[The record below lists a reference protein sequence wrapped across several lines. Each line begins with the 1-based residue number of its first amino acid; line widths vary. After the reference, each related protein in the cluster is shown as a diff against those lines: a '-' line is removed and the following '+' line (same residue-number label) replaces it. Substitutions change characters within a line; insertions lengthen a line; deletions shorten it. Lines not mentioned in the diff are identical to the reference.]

1 MWHLKAS
8 NNSNSHLFDDVN
20 YLSEP
25 LSASAKNSS
34 IGVTNHVNSSLTG
47 LYKGWNGFEFYV
59 PYTTDIKGRQ
69 FTITADNKTI
79 TNYSFA
85 GSASFSTCGEFSI
98 KSTGETSSGISSAL
112 AQIGGD
118 QAKDWLNKLTSSSKL
133 SSSLKSLINSV
144 SSSGSIVSA
153 LTSGLNL
160 IFGKSTVVDNKE
172 GSIDLSTSGTI
183 NVTGTSSTSNVAD
196 VEPIT
201 FNLYDIMN
209 EKSSIPDDMVTSSTT
224 YSGRYIGTW
233 SLSDYPKATYTRVLP
248 VTITSKTSTQIVG
261 GTYYPRGS
269 ASASVTINPSLSSY
283 LKSSSFTFTSLLC
296 DSLDGSKYLPGVK
309 DAFDG
314 NGSEFL
320 YSDGKIKICRVC
332 QGKSVQVKSSL
343 TSSTSSSYLFDW
355 GELIFNGRHLVVVTA
370 DLTFEY
376 SGKTTVI
383 QQTRVY
389 KVGTYTTSDT
399 SFNPDNL
406 SGSGICILTP
416 SNSSLQ

>member
-1 MWHLKAS
+1 
-8 NNSNSHLFDDVN
+8 
-20 YLSEP
+20 
-25 LSASAKNSS
+25 
-34 IGVTNHVNSSLTG
+34 
-47 LYKGWNGFEFYV
+47 
-59 PYTTDIKGRQ
+59 
-69 FTITADNKTI
+69 
-79 TNYSFA
+79 
-85 GSASFSTCGEFSI
+85 
-98 KSTGETSSGISSAL
+98 
-112 AQIGGD
+112 
-118 QAKDWLNKLTSSSKL
+118 
-133 SSSLKSLINSV
+133 
-144 SSSGSIVSA
+144 
-153 LTSGLNL
+153 
-160 IFGKSTVVDNKE
+160 
-172 GSIDLSTSGTI
+172 
-183 NVTGTSSTSNVAD
+183 
-196 VEPIT
+196 
-201 FNLYDIMN
+201 
-209 EKSSIPDDMVTSSTT
+209 
-224 YSGRYIGTW
+224 
-233 SLSDYPKATYTRVLP
+233 
-248 VTITSKTSTQIVG
+248 
-261 GTYYPRGS
+261 
-269 ASASVTINPSLSSY
+269 
-283 LKSSSFTFTSLLC
+283 
-296 DSLDGSKYLPGVK
+296 LDGSKYLPGVK